1 MRLAM
6 RAVVLVGVLAC
17 MPRTATAQVEVGA
30 EFDRDRVT
38 YHFDTPSTIT
48 TPELVPHFFEQHY
61 VLDNVWLTGLVALSR
76 RPRLGHE
83 RRRHSRAHI

>member
-17 MPRTATAQVEVGA
+17 TPWTATAQVEVGA

-48 TPELVPHFFEQHY
+48 TPEPVPHFFEPHY
-61 VLDNVWLTGLVALSR
+61 VLDNVWLTGSVAY
-76 RPRLGHE
+76 
-83 RRRHSRAHI
+83 RAGLDWVTSGGATA